1 MHKHSKIISLVACFL
16 TIAFSS
22 YSQPDGPR
30 DDVIRYSEGQ
40 IAARDWRENRKFIN
54 AFLSEKTEKDIKAI
68 MKVQDIIGMSLAV
81 VKHGKIIY
89 ANSFGYNNID
99 QVRMLKNDDI
109 FRIASISKSFSATSI
124 MQLVDAK
131 KISLDD
137 DFGKLVGFRIRNPK
151 FPDQV
156 ITLRMVMSHTS
167 SINDSQGYFNLDV
180 INPDKNPDWAKC
192 YNDYAPGA
200 DYQYC
205 NLNYN
210 MVGTVIERVSGER
223 FDNYVKNHIIK
234 PLGLYAGYNVD
245 SLDNQKF
252 VTLYDYDSKNKK
264 FTPSPQA
271 YAPRREEI
279 SKYVMG
285 YSTPIFSPTGGM
297 KISAI
302 DLAKYMIMHM
312 HNGKA
317 NGTQIISKKSSKIMQ
332 TKIADEENYGL
343 ALGTN
348 REDIIPGE
356 KMTGHTGSS
365 YGLYST
371 MFFNQQKDFG
381 FVVIVNGSST
391 ADKYTKGLRTIM
403 YTTINSLYDNLISSS
418 KVR

>member
-1 MHKHSKIISLVACFL
+1 MQALKKKQFLITFLLLNTCFISFAQYPNAEEDTRRIVNRDRREGTVFKPDGNVIYTDAFL
-16 TIAFSS
+16 TKVEE
-22 YSQPDGPR
+22 D
-30 DDVIRYSEGQ
+30 IRQ
-40 IAARDWRENRKFIN
+40 
-54 AFLSEKTEKDIKAI
+54 LMKD
-68 MKVQDIIGMSLAV
+68 QDIIGMSLAV
-81 VKHGKIIY
+81 VKMGKIAY
-89 ANSFGYNNID
+89 ANSFGYNNVE
-99 QVRMLKNDDI
+99 QVRMLASTDI

-131 KISLDD
+131 KLSLDD
-137 DFGKLVGFRIRNPK
+137 DFGKLVGFKIRNPN
-151 FPDQV
+151 FPDKV

-180 INPDKNPDWAKC
+180 INPDKNPNWAKC
-192 YNDYAPGA
+192 YNSYAPGA
-200 DYQYC
+200 DYEYC

-223 FDNYVKNHIIK
+223 FDNYVKRHILD
-234 PLGLYAGYNVD
+234 PLGLYGGYNVD
-245 SLDNQKF
+245 SLDKSRF
-252 VTLYDYDSKNKK
+252 VTLYDYDAKNKK
-264 FTPSPQA
+264 FMPSPQA
-271 YAPRREEI
+271 YASRSEEI

-297 KISAI
+297 KISAY

-317 NGTQIISKKSSKIMQ
+317 NGNRIISRKSSKTMK

-371 MFFNQQKDFG
+371 MFFNKKEDFG

-391 ADKYTKGLRTIM
+391 AGKYTEGLRTIM
-403 YTTINSLYDNLISSS
+403 YTTINTLYDRLI
-418 KVR
+418 K